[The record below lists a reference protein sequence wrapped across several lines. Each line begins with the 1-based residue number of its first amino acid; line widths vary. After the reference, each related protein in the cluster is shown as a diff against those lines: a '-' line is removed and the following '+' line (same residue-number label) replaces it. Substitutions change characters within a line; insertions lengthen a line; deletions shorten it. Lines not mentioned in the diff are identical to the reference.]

1 LILPEFGTKCFC
13 ISSKNKHTMGL
24 TVYVINVRI
33 ELYSSLVYSN
43 IKYHLDNADDPNVL
57 QPNLTIYFDSDD

>member
-1 LILPEFGTKCFC
+1 
-13 ISSKNKHTMGL
+13 MGL

-57 QPNLTIYFDSDD
+57 QPSLTIYFDSDD